1 MCKKSEK
8 QYFVQVGNR
17 QVEVNYEV
25 YLEIYKDYLY
35 EKNQERKRRRYNVL
49 SLDAMNEENNNVY
62 DFVPDPQSNT
72 EEEAIH
78 KATLHRI
85 KEVLKEIDKD
95 NIIMLHYFLDCSEQ
109 EIAVILGVPQY
120 TVNRRKRKIL
130 NYIKKLVK
138 WVEK

>member
-1 MCKKSEK
+1 MTVCKKSEK

-17 QVEVNYEV
+17 QVEVNHEV

-62 DFVPDPQSNT
+62 DFVPDLRSNT

-78 KATLHRI
+78 EVTIHKI
-85 KEVLKEIDKD
+85 KEILKEIDKD
-95 NIIMLHYFLDCSEQ
+95 NIILLKYLHEYSES
-109 EIAVILGVPQY
+109 EIAAVLGISQAAVSKKMQKVMEILRSFV
-120 TVNRRKRKIL
+120 L
-130 NYIKKLVK
+130 
-138 WVEK
+138 

>member
-17 QVEVNYEV
+17 QVEVNHEV

-62 DFVPDPQSNT
+62 DFVPDLRSNT

-78 KATLHRI
+78 EVTIHKI
-85 KEVLKEIDKD
+85 KEILKEIDKD
-95 NIIMLHYFLDCSEQ
+95 NIILLKYLHEYSES
-109 EIAVILGVPQY
+109 EIAAVLGISQAAVSKKMQKVMEILRSFV
-120 TVNRRKRKIL
+120 L
-130 NYIKKLVK
+130 
-138 WVEK
+138 

>member
-17 QVEVNYEV
+17 QVEVNHEV

-62 DFVPDPQSNT
+62 DFVPDLRSNT

-78 KATLHRI
+78 EVTIHKI
-85 KEVLKEIDKD
+85 KEILKEIDKD
-95 NIIMLHYFLDCSEQ
+95 KFILLKYLHEYSES
-109 EIAVILGVPQY
+109 EIAAVLGISQAAVSKKMQKVMEILRSFV
-120 TVNRRKRKIL
+120 L
-130 NYIKKLVK
+130 
-138 WVEK
+138 

>member
-17 QVEVNYEV
+17 QVEVNHEV

-62 DFVPDPQSNT
+62 DFVPDLRSNT
-72 EEEAIH
+72 EEDAIH
-78 KATLHRI
+78 KVTMQKI
-85 KEVLKEIDKD
+85 KDILKKIDKD
-95 NIIMLHYFLDCSEQ
+95 NIILLKYLHEYSES
-109 EIAVILGVPQY
+109 EIAAVLGISQAAVS
-120 TVNRRKRKIL
+120 
-130 NYIKKLVK
+130 KKMQKVMEMLRSFVL
-138 WVEK
+138 

>member
-17 QVEVNYEV
+17 QVEVNHEL

-62 DFVPDPQSNT
+62 DFVPDPRSNT

-78 KATLHRI
+78 KVTMHKI
-85 KEVLKEIDKD
+85 KEILKKIDPD
-95 NIIMLHYFLDCSEQ
+95 NIIALNYLFQYSEQ
-109 EIAVILGVPQY
+109 EISAILGMKQS
-120 TVNRRKRKIL
+120 TLNKKKRKIL
-130 NYIKKLVK
+130 KCLKKFLK
-138 WVEK
+138 

>member
-17 QVEVNYEV
+17 QVEVNHEV

-62 DFVPDPQSNT
+62 DFVPDLRSNT

-78 KATLHRI
+78 EVTIHKI
-85 KEVLKEIDKD
+85 KEILKEIDKD
-95 NIIMLHYFLDCSEQ
+95 NIILLKYLHEYSES
-109 EIAVILGVPQY
+109 EIAAVLGISQAAVSKKMQKVMEILRPFV
-120 TVNRRKRKIL
+120 L
-130 NYIKKLVK
+130 
-138 WVEK
+138 

>member
-1 MCKKSEK
+1 MTVCKKSEK

-17 QVEVNYEV
+17 QVEVNHEV

-62 DFVPDPQSNT
+62 DFVPDPRSNT

-78 KATLHRI
+78 EVTIHKI
-85 KEVLKEIDKD
+85 KEILKEIDKD
-95 NIIMLHYFLDCSEQ
+95 NIILLKYLHEYSES
-109 EIAVILGVPQY
+109 EIAAVLGISQAAVSKKMQKVMEILRSFV
-120 TVNRRKRKIL
+120 L
-130 NYIKKLVK
+130 
-138 WVEK
+138 

>member
-62 DFVPDPQSNT
+62 DFVPDLRSNT
-72 EEEAIH
+72 EEDAIH
-78 KATLHRI
+78 KVTIQKI
-85 KEVLKEIDKD
+85 KEILKEIDKD
-95 NIIMLHYFLDCSEQ
+95 NIIMLNYFLEYSEQ
-109 EIAVILGVPQY
+109 EIAVILEVPKY

-138 WVEK
+138 

>member
-1 MCKKSEK
+1 MTVCKKSEK

-17 QVEVNYEV
+17 QVEVNHEV

-62 DFVPDPQSNT
+62 DFVPDLRSNT

-78 KATLHRI
+78 EVTIHKI
-85 KEVLKEIDKD
+85 KEILKEIDKD
-95 NIIMLHYFLDCSEQ
+95 NIILLKYLHEYSES
-109 EIAVILGVPQY
+109 EIAAVLGISQAAVSKKMQKVMEILRPFV
-120 TVNRRKRKIL
+120 L
-130 NYIKKLVK
+130 
-138 WVEK
+138 